1 MLFLCSMERF
11 ILIWIAIVTLV
22 SCTPSANRQN
32 EVSSAGEDAL
42 LAADSSDKYTT
53 HSNDTLLVI
62 DSKDIHVSDTVS
74 WTDDVAFQAVTHRL
88 DSIYT
93 EVFGWY
99 NRAGHDL
106 TVLHQMPD
114 FDTCYMSA
122 DYSVWLRAVKADDDI
137 LAEQGEIG
145 FFDSDHWVCGQDFQN
160 LSMDI
165 VSGSLTGPNA
175 YRAQVKIHNCGQVK
189 TLDIDLVYEQG
200 RWMIDD
206 FVCDGQSEK
215 ACIKVYLQQ
224 RNSGS

>member
-1 MLFLCSMERF
+1 MKKFMLMLLS
-11 ILIWIAIVTLV
+11 ISIWIVALV

-32 EVSSAGEDAL
+32 EVSTTGEVAL
-42 LAADSSDKYTT
+42 FAADSSDKYTT
-53 HSNDTLLVI
+53 DSTDTLLAI
-62 DSKDIHVSDTVS
+62 NSKDIYVSDTVS
-74 WTDDVAFQAVTHRL
+74 WTDDAAFKAVTHRL
-88 DSIYT
+88 DSIYAN
-93 EVFGWY
+93 VFGWY
-99 NRAGHDL
+99 NRAEHDL

-122 DYSVWLRAVKADDDI
+122 DYSVCLRAVKADDDI

-189 TLDIDLVYEQG
+189 ALDIDLVYEQG